1 MTELEKCW
9 QENILLQGI
18 CDIVRQHAELHFA
31 VYVKYCENQALM
43 VRALQ
48 RLQARPAFVAA
59 LKKLVYLLYVVFT
72 EFNHIHTVQH

>member
-1 MTELEKCW
+1 MNELEKCW

-18 CDIVRQHAELHFA
+18 CDIVRRHAEQHFH

-48 RLQARPAFVAA
+48 RLRERPAFANA
-59 LKKLVYLLYVVFT
+59 LKR
-72 EFNHIHTVQH
+72 